1 MPAARH
7 TLTRLALTLLPAC
20 VAMACVRAAAPVQRA
35 PDPPAHRAA
44 GCLPTGNGYLR
55 ARLRGALDLDID
67 WHDAE
72 MACEGGLRPGGNGI
86 RVSLAGPEQSDGRRV
101 RFVIGIAGTSEGR
114 GGSQLPANV
123 TLIFEKESRMFA
135 TQGDDKCTI
144 DGLTQ
149 ERVGALG
156 GEARRWRVVGRGF
169 CTGPASNLAGDA
181 RILVTRFDF
190 AGTIRVTDEDREPAA
205 ADTAPMPGTR

>member
-1 MPAARH
+1 MRRTPK
-7 TLTRLALTLLPAC
+7 RLALALLPAC
-20 VAMACVRAAAPVQRA
+20 IAMACVRAAAPVKRA
-35 PDPPAHRAA
+35 PDAPAHRAA
-44 GCLPTGNGYLR
+44 SCLPTGNGYLR

-67 WHDAE
+67 WHDVE

-86 RVSLAGPEQSDGRRV
+86 RVSLAGPEQSDGRRM
-101 RFVIGIAGTSEGR
+101 RFVIGIAGASEGR

-123 TLIFEKESRMFA
+123 TLILEKESRLFA

-190 AGTIRVTDEDREPAA
+190 AGAIEVGDEDRAPAAIPPAA
-205 ADTAPMPGTR
+205 APRAR